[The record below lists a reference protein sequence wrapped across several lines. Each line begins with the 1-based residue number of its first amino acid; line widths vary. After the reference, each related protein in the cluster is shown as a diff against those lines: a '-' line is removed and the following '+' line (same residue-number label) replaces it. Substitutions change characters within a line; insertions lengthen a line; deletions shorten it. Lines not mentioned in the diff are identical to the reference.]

1 MHSYSVR
8 TFRDGDEKEIVG
20 LFNEVYKGYGGFVPR
35 TIEYWRW
42 CCLERPDVERD
53 GILLAFDEK
62 KLCGYLVA
70 GSSGNIWEFCVA
82 DDEVARVLLA
92 EALSY
97 LEKVEVS
104 SVNIN
109 IPQNSS
115 IAETLIEAG
124 FGKVPAETMFI
135 TTLNPQALVSTLAAF
150 RKEELIN
157 KKIND
162 EFGVQL
168 HDAPHSVETEFSVK
182 IRGETVEVVEGFPS
196 KPSVVIALSF
206 VDFLSVLFGFS
217 NAGRL
222 FLVGKMKVK
231 PLWKLSV
238 VLKLLSAFRF
248 RRSWFFPLS
257 DFG

>member
-1 MHSYSVR
+1 MCSYSVR
-8 TFRDGDEKEIVG
+8 TFRDGDENEIVG
-20 LFNEVYKGYGGFVPR
+20 LFNRVYKGYGGFALR

-53 GILLAFDEK
+53 GIFLAFDNK
-62 KLCGYLVA
+62 RLCGYLVA

-97 LEKVEVS
+97 LEKVGVS
-104 SVNIN
+104 SVNVN
-109 IPQNSS
+109 IPQDSS
-115 IAETLIEAG
+115 VARTLGEAG
-124 FGKVPAETMFI
+124 FGEVPAETMFM
-135 TTLNPQALVSTLAAF
+135 TALNPQVLVSTLVAS

-162 EFGVQL
+162 EFGVRL
-168 HDAPHSVETEFSVK
+168 RDAPCGVETEFSVK
-182 IRGETVEVVEGFPS
+182 IRGETVEVGEGLPS
-196 KPSVVIALSF
+196 EPSVVIALGF
-206 VDFLSVLFGFS
+206 MDFLSVLFGFS

-222 FLVGKMKVK
+222 FLVGKMRVR
-231 PLWKLSV
+231 PLWKLGV
-238 VLKLLSAFRF
+238 VLRFLSAFRF